1 MFFVNDQEN
10 RSGDFT
16 WGCNVDA
23 MQEDDRDDP
32 VFFSNFFFYK
42 INFHS
47 KQQGFKPHVHVG
59 VQMVQDTSIDFLTNL
74 I

>member
-10 RSGDFT
+10 RPGDCT
-16 WGCNVDA
+16 RLQRGCKGA
-23 MQEDDRDDP
+23 EDDLES